1 MSPDLLT
8 PVFFTYGTTAEAKA
22 GGYLLVTQFE
32 LMDLS
37 LSLSLS
43 HRLGR
48 PGVELTGMHDH
59 INRVLQVLPFASEV
73 GQLSECL
80 SSHGTG
86 QILHERLS
94 DLHRDGLYD
103 FNVRS
108 N

>member
-43 HRLGR
+43 
-48 PGVELTGMHDH
+48 
-59 INRVLQVLPFASEV
+59 LP
-73 GQLSECL
+73 
-80 SSHGTG
+80 
-86 QILHERLS
+86 
-94 DLHRDGLYD
+94 
-103 FNVRS
+103 
-108 N
+108 